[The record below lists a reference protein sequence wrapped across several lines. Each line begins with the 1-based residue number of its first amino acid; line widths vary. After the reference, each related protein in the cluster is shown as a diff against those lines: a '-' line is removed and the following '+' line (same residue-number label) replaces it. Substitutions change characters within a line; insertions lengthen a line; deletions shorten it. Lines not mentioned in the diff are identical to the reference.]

1 MLSIQLNG
9 HESPG
14 ILRAML
20 AALRAYAAEA
30 TEAYIE
36 AEANRA
42 TEYGYGTVQGAQTN
56 QQASHA
62 NMYKQTA
69 AEAAPAAEQKAD
81 VASEVLPAEKPKRRT
96 RAPAAEEVKP
106 AVQEQPPTD
115 NAHVAEGAEQFPE
128 ALQGETGGAGYGV
141 MHAKTAEDAPQVT
154 VVAIRAIAKKFNTD
168 ELRDVAMAILTKH
181 AAASVTAL
189 EERDNIIR
197 VSVMRDFEA
206 AALEHNLA

>member
-14 ILRAML
+14 ILRAVL
-20 AALRAYAAEA
+20 AAVRAYAAEA

-36 AEANRA
+36 NEGRRA
-42 TEYGYGTVQGAQTN
+42 TEYGYATVQGEQNTQSATN
-56 QQASHA
+56 QSD
-62 NMYKQTA
+62 MYKQTA
-69 AEAAPAAEQKAD
+69 AEAAPAAEQKVE
-81 VASEVLPAEKPKRRT
+81 VASEVLPAEKPKRRA

-106 AVQEQPPTD
+106 VVQEQPPTD

-128 ALQGETGGAGYGV
+128 ALR
-141 MHAKTAEDAPQVT
+141 EDTPQVT